1 MPICFHGRGAR
12 RQGRGVQ
19 LTDAPLDYDNP
30 AHLDALLRAY
40 ERFPAI
46 GGRSVP

>member
-1 MPICFHGRGAR
+1 
-12 RQGRGVQ
+12 VQ

-30 AHLDALLRAY
+30 AHLDALKQAY

-46 GGRSVP
+46 GGRSTP